1 MDVDEDKW
9 ISVAIDNVDKYL
21 HRGGEGKGDEPQLI
35 GGTELLNTIGMAMG
49 LPIRDPTTWSEREM
63 ERALRG
69 DLVFFEGKSL
79 EAINAIAETIQRCC
93 SGDETNYVTV
103 IPVELYYEKKL
114 YELPIFRVHR
124 HTNSQKYYVDNA
136 GRYYKSFDDWYDNS
150 KLPPCKMLFPNRLRL
165 EYRPNYNYSHCF
177 VRDTPSARLGSK
189 AARTVDTVSAVA
201 GISSGVGLLFASGGL
216 ATPLV
221 VVGVASALWGTGRA
235 SNQLIDKATHGES
248 INPFTDSESRML
260 WLGVAANIASFGA
273 MGATMRLTSL
283 AARGREIS
291 SALKILTNVANGTN
305 LTISTIAIINNTVYL
320 AVNYDKLS
328 PVDVLFHVASIA
340 FWTKGVYSYKT
351 ANTIIAEAHNQA
363 FDQISKELSPE
374 QQNELK
380 EIRNRVQND
389 GNLLRQFISASQ
401 KNISIQE
408 YSQFLIDGLQ
418 YYDTLANMS
427 PEQIE
432 AFASLRNF
440 IRDDLRL
447 LSGLRK
453 VSTATNLNKQD
464 TLELVLRMWQSNTE
478 LNFSGTGSDIRLSG
492 GNLVLGS
499 APPIRI
505 TQMPELSASLIR
517 FFGEHLSKIDTSTTH
532 QWSVPELLTLQSRG
546 LFTLCSVTGIHKGGH
561 SIVTLNSQL
570 QVSVK
575 TLLTYPSAACESMIK
590 LVGNLKPE
598 HCTTTS
604 KLPAEVVKLCV
615 SEYRLRF
622 EIHRK
627 ESIEFVTKIVN
638 GYNKLSDIAKSQLL
652 PHEKDRLYTFK
663 TAVKTH
669 QADAYMGNM
678 VKFVAEMQPKNV
690 SELVAYC
697 EFVMTY
703 IDDAMANIENDLRTG
718 AKQLPRN
725 AKKSVWKR
733 QQASEEAFRDP
744 TAMKQKLNELFSIV
758 ENNDMVGVTAL
769 EKGLPNDKLIEAI
782 RSNKIKFGGKV
793 SAAYHI
799 FKHAT
804 DPPSAYVDQANS
816 TMRSSSSRYNITLGQ
831 EGDTR
836 LISFTDDFGSCFV
849 LEKDGRVLLCSFRA
863 HGRK

>member
-9 ISVAIDNVDKYL
+9 IGVAIDNVDKYL
-21 HRGGEGKGDEPQLI
+21 HRGGEGKGDEPQFI

-63 ERALRG
+63 EQALRG
-69 DLVFFEGKSL
+69 ELVFFEGQSL
-79 EAINAIAETIQRCC
+79 KAINAIADTIVNCC
-93 SGDETNYVTV
+93 DGDNKNHVTV
-103 IPVELYYEKKL
+103 IPIELYYEKKL

-124 HTNSQKYYVDNA
+124 YRDSQKYYVDNA
-136 GRYYKSFDDWYDNS
+136 GRYYKSFNDWYDNS
-150 KLPPCKMLFPNRLRL
+150 KLPPCKMLYPNQLRL
-165 EYRPNYNYSHCF
+165 EYRPNYKYSHCF

-189 AARTVDTVSAVA
+189 AARHVDTVSAVA

-305 LTISTIAIINNTVYL
+305 LTISTVAIINNTIYL

-328 PVDVLFHVASIA
+328 PADVLFHVASIA

-351 ANTIIAEAHNQA
+351 ASTIIADAHNQA

-374 QQNELK
+374 QRNELQ
-380 EIRNRVQND
+380 EVRNRVQND

-401 KNISIQE
+401 KNIPIQE

-440 IRDDLRL
+440 IKDDLRL
-447 LSGLRK
+447 LSGLRR
-453 VSTATNLNKQD
+453 VSTATNLNRQD

-478 LNFSGTGSDIRLSG
+478 LNFSGTSDIKLAG

-517 FFGEHLSKIDTSTTH
+517 FFGEHLSKIETSTTR
-532 QWSVPELLTLQSRG
+532 QWSVAELLTLQSRG
-546 LFTLCSVTGIHKGGH
+546 LFTLCTVTGVYKGGH
-561 SIVTLNSQL
+561 SIVTLNGQL
-570 QVSVK
+570 QVSIK
-575 TLLTYPSAACESMIK
+575 TLLTYPAAVCESMMK
-590 LVGNLKPE
+590 LVGNLKPDQ
-598 HCTTTS
+598 CTSAS
-604 KLPAEVVKLCV
+604 KLPPDVVKLCV
-615 SEYRLRF
+615 AQHRLRF

-627 ESIEFVTKIVN
+627 ESIEWVTEIVK
-638 GYNKLSDIAKSQLL
+638 GYNELTNIAKSKLL

-663 TAVKTH
+663 TAVKTN
-669 QADAYMGNM
+669 QADIYMGDM
-678 VKFVAEMQPKNV
+678 VKFVADMKPVNV

-703 IDDAMANIENDLRTG
+703 VDEAMANIESDLRSG

-733 QQASEEAFRDP
+733 ELAREEVFRDP
-744 TAMKQKLNELFSIV
+744 TALKQKFNELISIV

-769 EKGLPNDKLIEAI
+769 EKDLPNDRLIEAI
-782 RSNKIKFGGKV
+782 RSNRIKFGGKV

-804 DPPSAYVDQANS
+804 DPPSAYIDQANNTIRS
-816 TMRSSSSRYNITLGQ
+816 PSSSYKITLGQ

-836 LISFTDDFGSCFV
+836 LITFTDDSGTCFV
-849 LEKDGRVLLCSFRA
+849 LEKDGRVLLCSFAQGWR
-863 HGRK
+863 